1 MIEKLKLNSESGL
14 EKIKNEIAK
23 LLPGAIKEGKI
34 NVAFLQE
41 LFDNDIDV
49 EQKFGLSWNGKND
62 VFKTIQ
68 TSTNNTLKPVFD
80 KSINWD
86 NTENLLIEGDN
97 LEVLKLLQK
106 SYYNSIKCIYI
117 DPPYNTGKDFV
128 YKDDFSDSY
137 KNYLKIT
144 EQSIDNIMQTTNSES
159 NGRFHSD
166 WLSMMYSRLFLARNL
181 LSKDG
186 FIFISIDDSEL
197 FNLKLICDEIFGEEN
212 FIANVVRRRRKS
224 QANLAQNIATI
235 HEYILI
241 YSKNQSSVLNKIAGN
256 INESDYKNHDNDPR
270 GPYTTMPCTNKGG
283 AVYSVTTPT
292 GRIIEEEWRF
302 KRETYDKLESENKII
317 FPRGGEGKPRYK
329 LFLEERK
336 NIGVIPNSW
345 WDNVSSNQ
353 EASDELKKL
362 FNDKAVFD
370 YPKPVD
376 LIKLIIELATNDND
390 IILDFFAG
398 SGSTAQAVLDINK
411 ERNKNL
417 KFILVQLP
425 ERTDEKSVAYKEN
438 YKSISEITLARISK
452 IIKKNNLTDGV
463 RLYRLS
469 DSNFNIWDGD
479 IENYDLSNQLER
491 ALNHINSNST
501 ESDIL
506 TEVLLKS
513 GFQLTVSIKEI
524 KVSNKKV
531 FSIADGALIVCLD
544 KELTVELIK
553 EIAKLE
559 PARVI
564 CLDSGFQEK
573 DDLKTNAIQIMK
585 SHGVDDFRTV

>member
-1 MIEKLKLNSESGL
+1 
-14 EKIKNEIAK
+14 
-23 LLPGAIKEGKI
+23 
-34 NVAFLQE
+34 
-41 LFDNDIDV
+41 
-49 EQKFGLSWNGKND
+49 
-62 VFKTIQ
+62 
-68 TSTNNTLKPVFD
+68 
-80 KSINWD
+80 
-86 NTENLLIEGDN
+86 
-97 LEVLKLLQK
+97 
-106 SYYNSIKCIYI
+106 
-117 DPPYNTGKDFV
+117 
-128 YKDDFSDSY
+128 
-137 KNYLKIT
+137 
-144 EQSIDNIMQTTNSES
+144 MQTTNSES

-345 WDNVSSNQ
+345 WDSVSSNQ

-452 IIKKNNLTDGV
+452 IIQKNNLNDGV

-513 GFQLTVSIKEI
+513 GFELTVSIKEI
-524 KVSNKKV
+524 KLSNKKV

-544 KELTVELIK
+544 KQLTLELIK

-559 PARVI
+559 PARVV

>member
-1 MIEKLKLNSESGL
+1 MIEKLKLDSESGL
-14 EKIKNEIAK
+14 EKIKNEIEK
-23 LLPGAIKEGKI
+23 LLPGTIKEGKI
-34 NVAFLQE
+34 NVSFLQE
-41 LFDNDIDV
+41 LFDNDVDV
-49 EQKFGLSWNGKND
+49 DQKFGLSWNGKND

-68 TSTNNTLKPVFD
+68 TSTNNTLKPVAD

-86 NTENLLIEGDN
+86 YTQNLLIEGDN

-106 SYYNSIKCIYI
+106 SYYSGVKCIYI

-144 EQSIDNIMQTTNSES
+144 EQSIDNVLQTTNSES

-197 FNLKLICDEIFGEEN
+197 YNLKLICDEIFGEEN

-256 INESDYKNHDNDPR
+256 INESDYKNNDNDPR
-270 GPYTTMPCTNKGG
+270 GPYVTMPCTNKGG
-283 AVYSVTTPT
+283 AIYSVTTPT

-302 KRETYDKLESENKII
+302 KKETYDKLESENKIV

-362 FNDKAVFD
+362 FDDKAVFD

-452 IIKKNNLTDGV
+452 IIQKNNLNDGV

-469 DSNFNIWDGD
+469 ESNFNIWDGNID
-479 IENYDLSNQLER
+479 NNDLSNQLEK

-506 TEVLLKS
+506 TEILLKS
-513 GFQLTVSIKEI
+513 GFELTVSVIEI
-524 KVSNKKV
+524 ILSNKKV
-531 FSIADGALIVCLD
+531 FSIADGTLIVCLD
-544 KELTVELIK
+544 KEITVELIK

-559 PARVI
+559 PARVV

-585 SHGVDDFRTV
+585 SHGIDDFRTV